1 MRFVSETYYFEFRP
15 SASTGRYLKAFCII
29 NFLAFYPFFEDNRR
43 MNEELDALE
52 IKVSY
57 LELKCDELN
66 EVIVEQQKDMKK
78 MKAQIEALEKKVLD
92 LEEESGQDRPN
103 RKPPH
108 Y

>member
-1 MRFVSETYYFEFRP
+1 
-15 SASTGRYLKAFCII
+15 
-29 NFLAFYPFFEDNRR
+29 
-43 MNEELDALE
+43 MNEELERLE

-66 EVIVEQQKDMKK
+66 DVIISQDRAISK
-78 MKAQIEALEKKVLD
+78 MKAQIEALEKKVID
-92 LEEESGQDRPN
+92 LEEEAGQDRPN

>member
-1 MRFVSETYYFEFRP
+1 M
-15 SASTGRYLKAFCII
+15 
-29 NFLAFYPFFEDNRR
+29 
-43 MNEELDALE
+43 DALE

-66 EVIVEQQKDMKK
+66 DVIISQDRAISK
-78 MKAQIEALEKKVLD
+78 MKAQIEALEKKVID
-92 LEEESGQDRPN
+92 LEEEAGQDRPN

>member
-1 MRFVSETYYFEFRP
+1 
-15 SASTGRYLKAFCII
+15 
-29 NFLAFYPFFEDNRR
+29 

-66 EVIVEQQKDMKK
+66 EVIVEQQKDMQK

-92 LEEESGQDRPN
+92 LEEENGQDRPN

>member
-1 MRFVSETYYFEFRP
+1 
-15 SASTGRYLKAFCII
+15 
-29 NFLAFYPFFEDNRR
+29 

-92 LEEESGQDRPN
+92 LEEENGQDRPN

>member
-1 MRFVSETYYFEFRP
+1 MQ
-15 SASTGRYLKAFCII
+15 
-29 NFLAFYPFFEDNRR
+29 
-43 MNEELDALE
+43 EELDALE

-66 EVIVEQQKDMKK
+66 DVIISQDRAISK
-78 MKAQIEALEKKVLD
+78 MKAQIEALEKKVID
-92 LEEESGQDRPN
+92 LEEEAGQDRPN

>member
-1 MRFVSETYYFEFRP
+1 MQ
-15 SASTGRYLKAFCII
+15 
-29 NFLAFYPFFEDNRR
+29 
-43 MNEELDALE
+43 EELDALE

-66 EVIVEQQKDMKK
+66 DVIITQDRAISK
-78 MKAQIEALEKKVLD
+78 MKAQIEALEKKVID
-92 LEEESGQDRPN
+92 LEEEAGQDRPN

>member
-1 MRFVSETYYFEFRP
+1 M
-15 SASTGRYLKAFCII
+15 
-29 NFLAFYPFFEDNRR
+29 
-43 MNEELDALE
+43 DALE

-66 EVIVEQQKDMKK
+66 EVIVEQDRAISK
-78 MKAQIEALEKKVLD
+78 MRAQLEALEKKVID
-92 LEEESGQDRPN
+92 LEEEAGQDRPN

>member
-1 MRFVSETYYFEFRP
+1 MQ
-15 SASTGRYLKAFCII
+15 
-29 NFLAFYPFFEDNRR
+29 
-43 MNEELDALE
+43 EELDALE

-66 EVIVEQQKDMKK
+66 EVIVEQDRAISK
-78 MKAQIEALEKKVLD
+78 MRAQLEALEKKVID
-92 LEEESGQDRPN
+92 LEEEAGQDRPN